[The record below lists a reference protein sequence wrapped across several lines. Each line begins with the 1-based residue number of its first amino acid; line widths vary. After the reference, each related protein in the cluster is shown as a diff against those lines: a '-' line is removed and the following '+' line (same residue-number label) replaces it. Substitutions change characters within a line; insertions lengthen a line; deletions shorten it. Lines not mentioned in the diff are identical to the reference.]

1 MESAIQEIRQNT
13 ESTSKS
19 RVLFHYNGHGVLTPS
34 SLGEIWLFNRNY
46 DKYKPVSILSIH
58 VPPFFTRFME

>member
-58 VPPFFTRFME
+58 VLSVLFVFDQ